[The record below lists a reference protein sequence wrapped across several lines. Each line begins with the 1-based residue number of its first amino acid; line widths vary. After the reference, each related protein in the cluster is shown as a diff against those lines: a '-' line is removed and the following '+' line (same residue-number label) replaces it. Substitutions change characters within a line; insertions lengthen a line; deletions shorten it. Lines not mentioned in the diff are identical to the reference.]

1 MFDESMQSIAIQAA
15 QEGHAEL
22 LEFGA
27 TARKRF
33 TPIFQN
39 AKGLKDCEMVLL
51 NLVLACTHDY

>member
-1 MFDESMQSIAIQAA
+1 MQSIAIQAA